1 MKNSKK
7 EITFADIVE
16 ITVQRLG
23 FELTADRVSSNTGM
37 SEQRQ
42 HECLKIGMKN
52 MKLMNAVAELLRI
65 RSVDKNEWNFRI
77 AKSKINSPKT
87 SQTVPPFFY

>member
-23 FELTADRVSSNTGM
+23 FELTADRVSRNTGM

-52 MKLMNAVAELLRI
+52 TKLMNAVAGLLRI
-65 RSVDKNEWNFRI
+65 RSVPETEWNFTI
-77 AKSKINSPKT
+77 
-87 SQTVPPFFY
+87 V

>member
-42 HECLKIGMKN
+42 NECLKIGM
-52 MKLMNAVAELLRI
+52 
-65 RSVDKNEWNFRI
+65 
-77 AKSKINSPKT
+77 
-87 SQTVPPFFY
+87 